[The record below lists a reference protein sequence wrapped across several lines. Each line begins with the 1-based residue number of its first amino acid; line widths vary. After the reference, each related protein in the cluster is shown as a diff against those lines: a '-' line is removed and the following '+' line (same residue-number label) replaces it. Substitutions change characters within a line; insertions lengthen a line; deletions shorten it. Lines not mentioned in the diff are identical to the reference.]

1 MHMEMVPVT
10 PERKAQLEDYA
21 QRNGQDTATVL
32 DEALAA
38 YLEWED
44 EDFEEAVQAVQEGYE
59 DVLAGRT
66 RPAAEFLAE
75 IRQKYG
81 FSG

>member
-1 MHMEMVPVT
+1 MEMVPVT

-21 QRNGQDTATVL
+21 QRSGQDTAAVL
-32 DEALAA
+32 DDALAA
-38 YLEWED
+38 YLDWEE
-44 EDFEEAVQAVQEGYE
+44 EDFEEAVQATQEGYE

-75 IRQKYG
+75 MRQAYG
-81 FSG
+81 LSG